1 MIVFTIIFWSD
12 NIYMRKNHMLIPLS
26 ELQSKRRPATTL
38 ASTIHHYIYIV
49 RHLCRTK
56 IHLDRH
62 IFLSDHFSKA
72 MHPKLRDLESL
83 KQNSMQRGLKI
94 NIYIYYAHLY
104 IAHWIPCHHTL
115 SLDRS
120 RYSLCRLCIPIHPHE
135 HKNSSCYRYSSD
147 LHNRVVGR
155 QIQAK
160 ILIIIA
166 SLCTLPNNLSFR
178 DIIRIGYIPC

>member
-1 MIVFTIIFWSD
+1 
-12 NIYMRKNHMLIPLS
+12 MLIPLS
-26 ELQSKRRPATTL
+26 EFQLKWRLSTIL
-38 ASTIHHYIYIV
+38 ASRDRYKYIL
-49 RHLCRTK
+49 RHVCRTK

-62 IFLSDHFSKA
+62 IFLSNHFSRA
-72 MHPKLRDLESL
+72 MHPKLKDLELL
-83 KQNSMQRGLKI
+83 KQNFMQRGLILKI

-115 SLDRS
+115 GLDQS
-120 RYSLCRLCIPIHPHE
+120 RCSLCRLCIPIHPHE
-135 HKNSSCYRYSSD
+135 HKNSSYYRYSSD

-166 SLCTLPNNLSFR
+166 SLCTLPNNFFQRYHKDWIHTVL
-178 DIIRIGYIPC
+178 DTL

>member
-1 MIVFTIIFWSD
+1 
-12 NIYMRKNHMLIPLS
+12 MLILLS
-26 ELQSKRRPATTL
+26 EFQLKWRL
-38 ASTIHHYIYIV
+38 STILALCDRYKYIL

-72 MHPKLRDLESL
+72 MHPKLRDLELL
-83 KQNSMQRGLKI
+83 KQNYMQRGF
-94 NIYIYYAHLY
+94 IYIIHTQYAHSY
-104 IAHWIPCHHTL
+104 NSHWIPCHHTL

-135 HKNSSCYRYSSD
+135 HENSSYYRYSSD

-155 QIQAK
+155 QIKAK

-166 SLCTLPNNLSFR
+166 SLSMYNCRTRYHILSE
-178 DIIRIGYIPC
+178 IS